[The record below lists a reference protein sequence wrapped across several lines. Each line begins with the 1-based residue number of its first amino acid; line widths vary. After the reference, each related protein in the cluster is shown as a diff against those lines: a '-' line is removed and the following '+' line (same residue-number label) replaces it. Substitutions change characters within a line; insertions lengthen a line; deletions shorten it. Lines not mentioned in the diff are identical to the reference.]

1 MGRSIRKLEALD
13 SPRKFPFKDVS
24 EMESL
29 SLDFSVNSLFR

>member
-1 MGRSIRKLEALD
+1 MGRSIRKLGALD
-13 SPRKFPFKDVS
+13 SPPKLPFKDVS